1 MPKKR
6 NVLGKLFQ
14 FIAWLTGVL
23 VSLAVA
29 FGMINKVLLLPRW
42 LGGAPVTIVAGW
54 VVVVVTL
61 LGVLIAIARL
71 FE

>member
-1 MPKKR
+1 MPKNKDIFSKIFGF
-6 NVLGKLFQ
+6 V
-14 FIAWLTGVL
+14 AWITGVF

-29 FGMINKVLLLPRW
+29 FGMINKILVLPNW
-42 LGGAPVTIVAGW
+42 LGGGVVTVIAGW

-61 LGVLIAIARL
+61 LGVLIAIFRL

>member
-1 MPKKR
+1 MPK
-6 NVLGKLFQ
+6 NNILQKLFG
-14 FIAWLTGVL
+14 FVAWLTGVL

-29 FGMINKVLLLPRW
+29 FGMINKVLLLPKW
-42 LGGAPVTIVAGW
+42 LGGSVVTVIAGW

-61 LGVLIAIARL
+61 LGVLIAIFRL

>member
-1 MPKKR
+1 MAKKK
-6 NVLGKLFQ
+6 NVLGKIFN
-14 FIAWLTGVL
+14 FVAWLTGVL

-29 FGMINKVLLLPRW
+29 FGMINGTLELPVW
-42 LGGAPVTIVAGW
+42 LGGATVALVVGWIV
-54 VVVVVTL
+54 VITTL